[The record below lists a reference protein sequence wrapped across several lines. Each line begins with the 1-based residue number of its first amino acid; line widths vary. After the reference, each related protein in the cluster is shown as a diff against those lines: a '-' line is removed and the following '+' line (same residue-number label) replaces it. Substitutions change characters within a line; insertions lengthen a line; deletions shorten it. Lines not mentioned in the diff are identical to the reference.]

1 MIKNIKNFNFTKMI
15 GILSGL
21 FLLSLSIGLLVVK
34 KDIRNTNY
42 ALNDTT
48 EKIRF
53 ENLLTEQAIPFE
65 KISDNV
71 YSVDKEWSKKVDDI
85 FQSINE

>member
-53 ENLLTEQAIPFE
+53 ENLLTEQAITFE